1 MAEKS
6 TVMAVQKAVEDANA
20 KKRNFVETVE
30 LAINLKDIDLS
41 VPKNRI
47 TDDIILPYGRGK
59 DVHVCVIGGG
69 ELADIIVGSIIGVV
83 GIAGASI
90 NYPVY
95 KKILAKSKEKYAADI
110 IRLASEIAN
119 EK

>member
-1 MAEKS
+1 M
-6 TVMAVQKAVEDANA
+6 T
-20 KKRNFVETVE
+20 
-30 LAINLKDIDLS
+30 
-41 VPKNRI
+41 
-47 TDDIILPYGRGK
+47 DIIL
-59 DVHVCVIGGG
+59 
-69 ELADIIVGSIIGVV
+69 GSIIGCV